1 MDEKLRIAIIALR
14 GMWAHRWLGLATAWA
29 AGAIALAALAVVP
42 AKYEASARIFAN
54 TDSILKPLM
63 TGLMVQPNEESR
75 IVMLSRLRISRPNDE
90 KLVQAV
96 GLDAQAASREDRE
109 RIVDSVMKT
118 LEIKA
123 AGRDNLNRDNL
134 YTLTFRDV
142 DPARAKHAVETLA
155 AMFMESSQGGKV
167 EDTIAAKKFIDEQI
181 AVYEKKLQEAEDRLK
196 EFKIRNS
203 GLTPDEGKDFFA
215 RLSAAGA
222 SLSQARLELREA
234 ERAREAFRR
243 GLASEEA
250 AAADPGAGASAGA
263 GAKLAEIDG
272 RIDSQRR
279 NLDSM
284 LQRYTESHPD
294 VLGARRVIQELE
306 EQRRQLIAA
315 NRKSGVFAIQPAAT
329 GQRASETL
337 KVSLAQAEASVASLS
352 SRVAEYA
359 ERYDRLKAQAALVPQ
374 LEAEYAQL
382 NRDYDVN
389 RKNYESLV
397 ARRESA
403 TISAQSQSVA
413 GVSDFRLVD
422 PPRVSPSPVWPN
434 SRVLAPLALIFAL
447 AAGLLAAYLANEARP
462 TFYNGRSLREACGL
476 PLLGVVSM
484 IVSEPRRR
492 AERSSMF
499 WFLGGVGALLG
510 TYLAS
515 FIVLEMLTAR
525 LV

>member
-1 MDEKLRIAIIALR
+1 MPPRAPR
-14 GMWAHRWLGLATAWA
+14 
-29 AGAIALAALAVVP
+29 
-42 AKYEASARIFAN
+42 S
-54 TDSILKPLM
+54 
-63 TGLMVQPNEESR
+63 
-75 IVMLSRLRISRPNDE
+75 
-90 KLVQAV
+90 
-96 GLDAQAASREDRE
+96 
-109 RIVDSVMKT
+109 T
-118 LEIKA
+118 LFP
-123 AGRDNLNRDNL
+123 
-134 YTLTFRDV
+134 YTTLFR
-142 DPARAKHAVETLA
+142 
-155 AMFMESSQGGKV
+155 S
-167 EDTIAAKKFIDEQI
+167 
-181 AVYEKKLQEAEDRLK
+181 
-196 EFKIRNS
+196 
-203 GLTPDEGKDFFA
+203 
-215 RLSAAGA
+215 
-222 SLSQARLELREA
+222 
-234 ERAREAFRR
+234 
-243 GLASEEA
+243 
-250 AAADPGAGASAGA
+250 
-263 GAKLAEIDG
+263 
-272 RIDSQRR
+272 
-279 NLDSM
+279 
-284 LQRYTESHPD
+284 
-294 VLGARRVIQELE
+294 
-306 EQRRQLIAA
+306 IAA

-403 TISAQSQSVA
+403 TISAQMQSVA

-434 SRVLAPLALIFAL
+434 NRVLAPLALIFAL
-447 AAGLLAAYLANEARP
+447 AAGCLAAYLVNEARP
-462 TFYNGRSLREACGL
+462 TFYDGRSLREACGL

-515 FIVLEMLTAR
+515 FIVLQMLTAR

>member
-63 TGLMVQPNEESR
+63 TGLTVQPNEESR
-75 IVMLSRLRISRPNDE
+75 IVMLSRLLISRPNVE

-123 AGRDNLNRDNL
+123 AGRDNV

-142 DPARAKHAVETLA
+142 DPARAKQAVETLA

-196 EFKIRNS
+196 DFKIRHS

-222 SLSQARLELREA
+222 SLSQAQLELREA

-263 GAKLAEIDG
+263 GAKLAEIDA

-279 NLDSM
+279 SLDSM

-403 TISAQSQSVA
+403 TISAQMQSVA

-447 AAGLLAAYLANEARP
+447 AAGLVAAYLVNEARP
-462 TFYNGRSLREACGL
+462 TFYDGRSLREACGL
-476 PLLGVVSM
+476 PLLRVVSM

-492 AERSSMF
+492 AERRSMF
-499 WFLGGVGALLG
+499 WFLCVVGALLG
-510 TYLAS
+510 AYLAS
-515 FIVLEMLTAR
+515 FIVLQMLTAR
-525 LV
+525 LA

>member
-1 MDEKLRIAIIALR
+1 M
-14 GMWAHRWLGLATAWA
+14 
-29 AGAIALAALAVVP
+29 
-42 AKYEASARIFAN
+42 
-54 TDSILKPLM
+54 
-63 TGLMVQPNEESR
+63 
-75 IVMLSRLRISRPNDE
+75 
-90 KLVQAV
+90 
-96 GLDAQAASREDRE
+96 
-109 RIVDSVMKT
+109 
-118 LEIKA
+118 
-123 AGRDNLNRDNL
+123 
-134 YTLTFRDV
+134 
-142 DPARAKHAVETLA
+142 
-155 AMFMESSQGGKV
+155 
-167 EDTIAAKKFIDEQI
+167 
-181 AVYEKKLQEAEDRLK
+181 YEKKLQEAEDRLK

-222 SLSQARLELREA
+222 SLSQARLELLEA

-263 GAKLAEIDG
+263 GAKLAEIDA

-279 NLDSM
+279 SLDSM

-403 TISAQSQSVA
+403 TISAQMQSVA

-422 PPRVSPSPVWPN
+422 PPRVSPNPVWPN
-434 SRVLAPLALIFAL
+434 SRVLVPLALIFAL
-447 AAGLLAAYLANEARP
+447 AAGLLAAYLVNEARP
-462 TFYNGRSLREACGL
+462 TFYDGRSLREACGL

-515 FIVLEMLTAR
+515 FIVLQMLTAR

>member
-1 MDEKLRIAIIALR
+1 MDETFRVAVIALR

-63 TGLMVQPNEESR
+63 TGLTVQPNEDSR
-75 IVMLSRLRISRPNDE
+75 IVMLSRLLISRPNVE

-109 RIVDSVMKT
+109 RIIDSVMKT

-123 AGRDNLNRDNL
+123 AGRDNL

-142 DPARAKHAVETLA
+142 DPGRARQAVETLA
-155 AMFMESSQGGKV
+155 SMFMESSQGGKV

-181 AVYEKKLQEAEDRLK
+181 AVYETKLQEAENRLK
-196 EFKIRNS
+196 EFKLRYS
-203 GLTPDEGKDFFA
+203 GLTPEEGKDFFA
-215 RLSAAGA
+215 RMSETNAL
-222 SLSQARLELREA
+222 LSQARLELREA
-234 ERAREAFRR
+234 ERAREAYRS
-243 GLASEEA
+243 GLASEET
-250 AAADPGAGASAGA
+250 AAADSGAGASAGA
-263 GAKLAEIDG
+263 SGKLAELDA

-315 NRKSGVFAIQPAAT
+315 NRKSGVSAIQPATT

-359 ERYDRLKAQAALVPQ
+359 ERYERLKAQAALVPQ

-403 TISAQSQSVA
+403 TISAQMQSVA

-422 PPRVSPSPVWPN
+422 PPRVDPRPVSPN
-434 SRVLAPLALIFAL
+434 SRVLVPTALILALV
-447 AAGLLAAYLANEARP
+447 AGLLAAYIANEARP
-462 TFYNGRSLREACGL
+462 SFYDGRSLREVSGL
-476 PLLGVVSM
+476 PLLGVVSLV
-484 IVSEPRRR
+484 VSEPRRL

-499 WFLGGVGALLG
+499 RFLGGVGALLG